1 MFGIGPMEL
10 IVIAVVAMLFIGPD
24 KLPDLMR
31 KFGKMFVQVRRQAN
45 EVKSSFNDVIHEA
58 EREFELERIR
68 ELQKKLQSTSPQQ
81 VLDAALADSTT
92 TGTKPLQGP
101 GLDEHGHPLPGYDEN
116 GYPLAPEG
124 ATAQAQHEYHE
135 GHYVDGKFVKNADTF
150 VAWDPAWDKP
160 LHELFPLKQEEAS
173 AGGVAAAASQ
183 PTVEAPAA
191 TPAAAPTSAAAPTPA
206 PENVVETPEKKP
218 EAKPS

>member
-10 IVIAVVAMLFIGPD
+10 VVIAIVAMLFIGPD

-31 KFGKMFVQVRRQAN
+31 KFGKIFVQVRRQAN
-45 EVKSSFNDVIHEA
+45 EVRSGFNDVIHEA

-81 VLDAALADSTT
+81 VLDAALADSKTT
-92 TGTKPLQGP
+92 ATKPLQGP
-101 GLDEHGHPLPGYDEN
+101 GLDEHGHPLPGFDEN

-124 ATAQAQHEYHE
+124 ATAQEQPEYHE

-150 VAWDPAWDKP
+150 VSWDPAWDKP
-160 LHELFPLKQEEAS
+160 LNELFPLKQEEAP
-173 AGGVAAAASQ
+173 ANGTAAATAQ
-183 PTVEAPAA
+183 PAVEAPAA
-191 TPAAAPTSAAAPTPA
+191 APAPSAAAAPA
-206 PENVVETPEKKP
+206 PEKLAENPEKKL
-218 EAKPS
+218 ETKPS

>member
-10 IVIAVVAMLFIGPD
+10 VVIAIVAMLFIGPD

-31 KFGKMFVQVRRQAN
+31 KFGKIFVQVRRQAN
-45 EVKSSFNDVIHEA
+45 EVKSGFNDVIHEA

-81 VLDAALADSTT
+81 VLDAALADSKTT
-92 TGTKPLQGP
+92 ATKPLQGP

-124 ATAQAQHEYHE
+124 ATAQEQPEYHE

-150 VAWDPAWDKP
+150 VSWDPAWDKP
-160 LHELFPLKQEEAS
+160 LNELFPLKQEEAP
-173 AGGVAAAASQ
+173 ADGTAAIAAQ
-183 PTVEAPAA
+183 PAVEAPAPA
-191 TPAAAPTSAAAPTPA
+191 PSAAAAPA
-206 PENVVETPEKKP
+206 PEKLAENPEKKP
-218 EAKPS
+218 ETKPS

>member
-10 IVIAVVAMLFIGPD
+10 VVIAIVAMLFIGPD

-31 KFGKMFVQVRRQAN
+31 KFGKIFVQVRRQAN
-45 EVKSSFNDVIHEA
+45 EVRSSFNDVIHEA
-58 EREFELERIR
+58 EREFELDRIR

-101 GLDEHGHPLPGYDEN
+101 GLDEHGHPLPGHDEN
-116 GYPLAPEG
+116 GYPFAPEG
-124 ATAQAQHEYHE
+124 ATAKDQHEYHE

-150 VAWDPAWDKP
+150 VSWDPAWDKP
-160 LHELFPLKQEEAS
+160 LNELFPLKPEEAP
-173 AGGVAAAASQ
+173 ANGPAAAAPQ
-183 PTVEAPAA
+183 PGAEAPAA
-191 TPAAAPTSAAAPTPA
+191 VAAPAPSAAPAPAAEKVA
-206 PENVVETPEKKP
+206 ENPEKKP
-218 EAKPS
+218 ESKPS

>member
-10 IVIAVVAMLFIGPD
+10 IVIAIVAMLFIGPD

-31 KFGKMFVQVRRQAN
+31 KFGKVFVQVRRQAN
-45 EVKSSFNDVIHEA
+45 EVRSGFNDVIHEA

-81 VLDAALADSTT
+81 VLDAALADSQTT
-92 TGTKPLQGP
+92 DTKPLLGP

-116 GYPLAPEG
+116 GYPLAPDG
-124 ATAQAQHEYHE
+124 ATPQEPEHEYHE

-150 VAWDPAWDKP
+150 VAYDPSWDKP
-160 LHELFPLKQEEAS
+160 MHELFPLKQETPAE
-173 AGGVAAAASQ
+173 G
-183 PTVEAPAA
+183 TEAPAA
-191 TPAAAPTSAAAPTPA
+191 APEAAPAPAAASSAAPA
-206 PENVVETPEKKP
+206 PEKTAEAVEPKTETKP
-218 EAKPS
+218 T